1 MQQTATLG
9 ARHQV
14 ATVAPT
20 RLRHLPT
27 SNVFRIECRILR
39 RDVMNRKTSAL
50 MVIALACSVL
60 AATPTNAQVVEMA
73 TGIAGGL
80 VDGVLYGV
88 GLAANSVA
96 SLPADDA
103 RQMLPQSG
111 RMYAEEQP
119 NCRIRRVR
127 AWDGYGW
134 YFRSM
139 QVCG

>member
-1 MQQTATLG
+1 
-9 ARHQV
+9 
-14 ATVAPT
+14 
-20 RLRHLPT
+20 
-27 SNVFRIECRILR
+27 
-39 RDVMNRKTSAL
+39 MNRKTSAL

-88 GLAANSVA
+88 GLAANSVT

>member
-1 MQQTATLG
+1 
-9 ARHQV
+9 
-14 ATVAPT
+14 
-20 RLRHLPT
+20 
-27 SNVFRIECRILR
+27 
-39 RDVMNRKTSAL
+39 MNRKTSAL
-50 MVIALACSVL
+50 VVIALACSVL
-60 AATPTNAQVVEMA
+60 AATPANAQVVEMT

-103 RQMLPQSG
+103 RPMLPQSG

-127 AWDGYGW
+127 AGDGYGW
-134 YFRSM
+134 YFRSI